1 VGVKACGWVNALKA
15 RWDGGRHYC
24 YQRDGRPCGDPGRVG
39 MAHTSGSGERL
50 RGGPEMF
57 SIFQMI
63 YPKPIQITNFKNRK
77 HCLPSL

>member
-1 VGVKACGWVNALKA
+1 VSGEGSIADQSSEACLRCGVGNGNRRTGVGVKACGWVNALKA

-50 RGGPEMF
+50 
-57 SIFQMI
+57 
-63 YPKPIQITNFKNRK
+63 
-77 HCLPSL
+77 